1 MEFVWRGGLWYT
13 TNTFTTFLLNTN
25 TFTTFLRALAPLLP
39 RETAPRNA
47 PPLAPLIASS
57 RGKFCYLST
66 RDQVYVDVLRIKKNK
81 LISFIFLIENTHLT
95 SH

>member
-47 PPLAPLIASS
+47 PPLAPLIVSS

-66 RDQVYVDVLRIKKNK
+66 RDQV
-81 LISFIFLIENTHLT
+81 
-95 SH
+95 